1 MNVGEALDLKS
12 MLPQEVS
19 DDQQVWETDASATA
33 SVTENGIVTA
43 LQPGTAVITVTN
55 GDGEQVV
62 FTVRISGEELNM
74 PDLTIVLP
82 YRIIQNT
89 LASRV
94 VNLLKE
100 AARWNGR
107 REDISV
113 VMTCL

>member
-62 FTVRISGEELNM
+62 FTVRISVEELNM
-74 PDLTIVLP
+74 PDLSDIELLP
-82 YRIIQNT
+82 
-89 LASRV
+89 
-94 VNLLKE
+94 VNDE
-100 AARWNGR
+100 EFTGEVEIEMSMAG
-107 REDISV
+107 
-113 VMTCL
+113 

>member
-62 FTVRISGEELNM
+62 ITVRISGEELNM
-74 PDLTIVLP
+74 PDLSDIELLP
-82 YRIIQNT
+82 
-89 LASRV
+89 
-94 VNLLKE
+94 VNDE
-100 AARWNGR
+100 EFTGEVEIEMSMAG
-107 REDISV
+107 
-113 VMTCL
+113 

>member
-55 GDGEQVV
+55 GVGEQVV
-62 FTVRISGEELNM
+62 FTFRISGEELNM
-74 PDLTIVLP
+74 PDLSDIELLP
-82 YRIIQNT
+82 
-89 LASRV
+89 
-94 VNLLKE
+94 VNDE
-100 AARWNGR
+100 EFTGEVEIEMSMAG
-107 REDISV
+107 
-113 VMTCL
+113 